1 MIICMM
7 EKKIL
12 MYVWILAML
21 CACSPSSLEDFHYA
35 GESICKELAGELK
48 GIETHEQLVKEYP
61 KIKSYFDKLV
71 SLIIQAR
78 KFQKE
83 HEEDMPVMGSSAS
96 NTLLCELKRI
106 YEIDGGRDIIEK
118 AQKEA
123 LIKLDISEKQL
134 SVRK

>member
-1 MIICMM
+1 MITWMM
-7 EKKIL
+7 GKSFLI
-12 MYVWILAML
+12 YVWILAML

-35 GESICKELAGELK
+35 GESICKELANELK

-71 SLIIQAR
+71 TLIIQAR

-83 HEEDMPVMGSSAS
+83 HEEDMPVMGSVAS
-96 NTLLCELKRI
+96 GALLYELKRI
-106 YEIDGGRDIIEK
+106 YEIDGGRDIVEK

-134 SVRK
+134 TVRK